1 MKLQM
6 TITVD
11 LEQAQQVI
19 DLLRPPVGKLNPEIE
34 TALPALDDITGQVTE
49 EVPQVPTPQTPA
61 AAAPVTAAPPEPPA
75 TPLPTTAPTYTQE
88 QIALAAAQIMDA
100 GRQAD
105 LIALLGQF
113 GVQAVT
119 QLPAEQYG
127 AFATSLRSMGARI

>member
-19 DLLRPPVGKLNPEIE
+19 DLLKPPVGKLNPEIE
-34 TALPALDDITGQVTE
+34 TALPAPDDITGQGAE
-49 EVPQVPTPQTPA
+49 EVPQTPTPQTPTA
-61 AAAPVTAAPPEPPA
+61 AASVTAAPPEPPA
-75 TPLPTTAPTYTQE
+75 APLPTTAPTYTQE

-119 QLPAEQYG
+119 QLRAEQYG

>member
-1 MKLQM
+1 MMKLQM

-11 LEQAQQVI
+11 LKQAQQVI
-19 DLLRPPVGKLNPEIE
+19 DLLKPPVGALNPEIE
-34 TALPALDDITGQVTE
+34 IALPMPDDITGQTSAE
-49 EVPQVPTPQTPA
+49 MPQAPVPQTPPT
-61 AAAPVTAAPPEPPA
+61 AAPVTAAPPA
-75 TPLPTTAPTYTQE
+75 AAAPLPTTTPTYTQE

-100 GRQAD
+100 GRQTE
-105 LIALLGQF
+105 LIQLLGSF

>member
-1 MKLQM
+1 M

-19 DLLRPPVGKLNPEIE
+19 NLLKPPVGALNPEIE
-34 TALPALDDITGQVTE
+34 TALPMPDDITGHTSE
-49 EVPQVPTPQTPA
+49 EVVAQTPVPQTPPAAVPVA
-61 AAAPVTAAPPEPPA
+61 AAA
-75 TPLPTTAPTYTQE
+75 PLPTTAPTYTQE

-100 GRQAD
+100 GRQTD
-105 LIALLGQF
+105 LIQLLGSF

>member
-1 MKLQM
+1 MMKLQM

-19 DLLRPPVGKLNPEIE
+19 DLLKPPVGKLNPEIE
-34 TALPALDDITGQVTE
+34 TALPDDITSQTNAPL
-49 EVPQVPTPQTPA
+49 PQVPAPQTPA
-61 AAAPVTAAPPEPPA
+61 ASAPVTPAPPEPPA
-75 TPLPTTAPTYTQE
+75 APLPTTAPTYTQE